1 MINQMNQPI
10 PPVKTEE
17 PYPPYR
23 SQYEMA
29 VQAEY
34 VPASRRRTSRT
45 SRRTASPPTPA
56 SGTAP
61 SRRRHGYEEEDV
73 EEESLPTSERRFFE
87 RCRREITSE
96 VTYRQFLQLLDLFNR
111 VCEEENDKMLGCIVT
126 HRALHI
132 AYRFTTSPS
141 SCPLPTPC
149 LSCSQGNQRRSGI
162 HVSSVSCRC
171 HDLRHS
177 PHGNRFTPVLDL
189 HPPIMNCLL
198 KYLDV

>member
-1 MINQMNQPI
+1 MINQMN
-10 PPVKTEE
+10 PPMPHVKTEE

-23 SQYEMA
+23 SQYEMP

-45 SRRTASPPTPA
+45 SRRTASPPAAA
-56 SGTAP
+56 STAP

-87 RCRREITSE
+87 RCRREITSD

-111 VCEEENDKMLGCIVT
+111 VCNKENESYLGCLVT
-126 HRALHI
+126 HRALHFSHRL
-132 AYRFTTSPS
+132 ASPS
-141 SCPLPTPC
+141 SSCSFSTSY
-149 LSCSQGNQRRSGI
+149 LSCSQRNQRRSSISGSNVF
-162 HVSSVSCRC
+162 HRC
-171 HDLRHS
+171 
-177 PHGNRFTPVLDL
+177 PVLRLSL
-189 HPPIMNCLL
+189 HGSRSMPVPDQLLRIMNCLH

>member
-1 MINQMNQPI
+1 MFLPKEYQSGALVMINQMNQPI

-23 SQYEMA
+23 SQYEMP

-73 EEESLPTSERRFFE
+73 EEDSLPTSERRFFE

-126 HRALHI
+126 YRALHI
-132 AYRFTTSPS
+132 AYRFTASTS
-141 SCPLPTPC
+141 SCSFPTPC
-149 LSCSQGNQRRSGI
+149 LSCSQGN
-162 HVSSVSCRC
+162 
-171 HDLRHS
+171 
-177 PHGNRFTPVLDL
+177 
-189 HPPIMNCLL
+189 
-198 KYLDV
+198 